1 MGDAADQHTILVTG
15 AAGPAG
21 RALGPQLAR
30 RADAARRRVVG
41 VDLAPSPGTG
51 YDVLEA
57 VPAAADPAYDVA
69 TLDLL
74 ERHRP
79 RLVVPT
85 VSDELPRL
93 AVLVEAAGLGGS
105 VVLSAPGP
113 TAVAADKLLT
123 MWALERQGV
132 AVPRHLPGDVPGS
145 AAEALAWAGGPVVVK
160 PRVARGGRGVHV
172 VEDAGDPAW
181 AGTDASWVV
190 QEFAPGT
197 EYSPQVYRSPVD
209 GSCVVVVLEKT
220 GRKEGRV
227 GNATAVER
235 VPDGAA
241 RDVAALAVRA
251 AEALDLVGPLD
262 MDVRRLADGT
272 AVVLEVNSRFG
283 AVSAAAPEILD
294 AVLDT
299 WLSTPARDLP

>member
-1 MGDAADQHTILVTG
+1 MGDAPGQHTILVTG

-41 VDLAPSPGTG
+41 VDLAPSPVTG
-51 YDVLEA
+51 YDAVEA
-57 VPAAADPAYDVA
+57 VPAAADPAYDAV

-74 ERHRP
+74 RRLRP

-93 AVLVEAAGLGGS
+93 AVLAAAAGLGDA

-123 MWALERQGV
+123 MWGLERRGV
-132 AVPRHLPGDVPGS
+132 SVPRYLPADALGS
-145 AAEALAWAGGPVVVK
+145 AAEALAWAEGPVVVK

-172 VEDAGDPAW
+172 VEDPRDPAW
-181 AGTDASWVV
+181 AHADASWVV
-190 QEFAPGT
+190 QAFAPGT
-197 EYSPQVYRSPVD
+197 EYSPQVYRSPAD
-209 GSCVVVVLEKT
+209 GRCVVVVLEKT

-235 VPDGAA
+235 VPAGAA
-241 RDVAALAVRA
+241 DDVAKLAART

-272 AVVLEVNSRFG
+272 PVVLEVNARFG
-283 AVSAAAPEILD
+283 AVSAGAPELLD
-294 AVLDT
+294 AVLDD
-299 WLSTPARDLP
+299 WPGRA